1 VKNSES
7 SFISG
12 LVVWINL
19 ILIFGA
25 IVTAASSIIS
35 GELIVDLNN
44 NEKALSLSEDL
55 QKLSPASYYSEA
67 VTGLRLSYGSFGI
80 SSGKET
86 NGIFDMRVGFGTWF
100 ADYWTNLVVLTAI
113 PVLMFILSYMVFL
126 RRDIGGEKG

>member
-1 VKNSES
+1 MERILSLLISIISKYSES

-25 IVTAASSIIS
+25 IVTATSSIVS

-55 QKLSPASYYSEA
+55 QKLSPASYYAEA
-67 VTGLRLSYGSFGI
+67 VTGVRVSY
-80 SSGKET
+80 
-86 NGIFDMRVGFGTWF
+86 
-100 ADYWTNLVVLTAI
+100 
-113 PVLMFILSYMVFL
+113 
-126 RRDIGGEKG
+126 